1 MNPPA
6 ENPSA
11 KPASIETS
19 KLGVLRLIGW
29 LLVAGPLV
37 FLALLYFFLPAQPQ
51 QAVGPLLILFLAS
64 LCLFLIHRNQAMAAA
79 LLLVYCGSTAIAVHA
94 FVSGAGIYTP
104 QLAALPLEIMLAGWL
119 LGRGHA
125 IAVTAFSVAFT
136 LVLALLDQS
145 GLAPSVLHLPPVF
158 VWLPRAIVAV
168 GVCLLTLYIVHT
180 YEERIGEVRRLG
192 EALAEERT
200 QLRAIAENVPAL
212 IFHGDRDMRC
222 LFANRQFADFFHGG
236 GAPLEGM
243 HLREILGDAVFEAAL
258 PNVSRALAGES
269 VLLAGERLSKSS
281 GQRHLEISLVPQC
294 GDQGQVIGFYALKRD
309 ITERLRT
316 KQALAESEA
325 QLRLVAENVPAMIA
339 YNDSEMVLRYANRRY
354 MDFFG
359 LDSAAVIGQPI
370 RDIIGEMAFREAE
383 PLLLR
388 ALAGQPVSYRGM
400 RRTASGQ
407 ERIIAVES
415 VPDFGADGEVRGA
428 YALMRDITDR
438 QRAEEALQIGQAR
451 LAEAQRIG
459 RFGSWDLDLVSKR
472 LHWTEELFNIYEC
485 DPATFGG
492 TWDALLEMVH
502 PDDLDVIRAAFR
514 KSADAGRAYEV
525 DHRILT
531 PGGHTKHLH
540 VRWEVFLDAEGK
552 PVRALGTAQDIT
564 EQTLAKAEIQ
574 RLNDELE
581 SRVRE
586 RTAELQAANKELESF
601 AYSISHDLR
610 APLRGIDGFSHLLA
624 EEYNDRLDEQGRGY
638 LDRVRRAAQRMGMLI
653 DDILELSRVTRQE
666 MRRVRVDLSK
676 IAAELIDECS
686 RAEPQ
691 RRVDVSL
698 AAGCSAVGDPQLLRV
713 MMQNLFENAWKYTG
727 KTEKACIDF
736 FCERIDGVTV
746 FQVRDN
752 GVGFD
757 MQYAGRLFSPFQ
769 RLHSPEEFEGTGI
782 GLATVARVAHRH
794 GGRAWAESAPGE
806 GATFRFTLG

>member
-11 KPASIETS
+11 KPALIETS

-37 FLALLYFFLPAQPQ
+37 FLSVLFFFLPAQPQ
-51 QAVGPLLILFLAS
+51 QAVGPLLILCLAS
-64 LCLFLIHRNQAMAAA
+64 FCLFLIGRKRAMAAA
-79 LLLVYCGSTAIAVHA
+79 LLIVYGGGAAIAAHA
-94 FVSGAGIYTP
+94 LVSGGGINTP
-104 QLAALPLEIMLAGWL
+104 QLAAMPLGIMLAGWL
-119 LGRGHA
+119 LGRRHA
-125 IAVTAFSVAFT
+125 IAVTTLGVA
-136 LVLALLDQS
+136 LNLALALLEQA
-145 GLAPSVLHLPPVF
+145 GLAPAVQTLPALLL
-158 VWLPRAIVAV
+158 WLPRAVVAM

-236 GAPLEGM
+236 GVPLEGM
-243 HLREILGDAVFEAAL
+243 HLREILGNEVFEAAL

-281 GQRHLEISLVPQC
+281 GLRHLEISLVPQC
-294 GDQGQVIGFYALKRD
+294 GEQGQVIGFYALKRD
-309 ITERLRT
+309 IT
-316 KQALAESEA
+316 
-325 QLRLVAENVPAMIA
+325 
-339 YNDSEMVLRYANRRY
+339 
-354 MDFFG
+354 
-359 LDSAAVIGQPI
+359 GQ
-370 RDIIGEMAFREAE
+370 
-383 PLLLR
+383 
-388 ALAGQPVSYRGM
+388 
-400 RRTASGQ
+400 
-407 ERIIAVES
+407 
-415 VPDFGADGEVRGA
+415 
-428 YALMRDITDR
+428 
-438 QRAEEALQIGQAR
+438 QRAEDQ
-451 LAEAQRIG
+451 
-459 RFGSWDLDLVSKR
+459 
-472 LHWTEELFNIYEC
+472 
-485 DPATFGG
+485 
-492 TWDALLEMVH
+492 
-502 PDDLDVIRAAFR
+502 
-514 KSADAGRAYEV
+514 
-525 DHRILT
+525 
-531 PGGHTKHLH
+531 
-540 VRWEVFLDAEGK
+540 VR
-552 PVRALGTAQDIT
+552 
-564 EQTLAKAEIQ
+564 
-574 RLNDELE
+574 RLNAELE

-586 RTAELQAANKELESF
+586 RTAELTAANHELESF

-624 EEYNDRLDEQGRGY
+624 EEYSDRLDEQGRDY
-638 LDRVRRAAQRMGMLI
+638 LDRVRRAAQRMGTLI

-666 MRRVRVDLSK
+666 MRRVRVDLSQ

-686 RAEPQ
+686 RAEPH

-713 MMQNLFENAWKYTG
+713 MMQNLLENAWKYTG
-727 KTEKACIDF
+727 KTEKARIDF
-736 FCERIDGVTV
+736 FNERIDGETV
-746 FQVRDN
+746 FQVSDN

-782 GLATVARVAHRH
+782 GLATVARVVHRH